1 MRKLIL
7 QEWISLD
14 GFAADE
20 NGQTDFF
27 NKPEYNEE
35 SEDDVLDFMG
45 TIDAILLG
53 SRTYRMFVE
62 YWPTVTTEV
71 ETIADKLNET
81 PKIVFSRMVDHVPWG
96 KWNDARIVNRNA
108 VEEVTRLKNKPGL
121 DMVLW
126 GSLSLAQ
133 SLLRAEL
140 IDEIQLRVCPV
151 ILGKGKRLFSEEMK
165 HLELELLETQSFK
178 SGLVFLKYQP
188 IYTS

>member
-108 VEEVTRLKNKPGL
+108 VEEVTRLKNKSGL

>member
-35 SEDDVLDFMG
+35 SEADVLDFMG

>member
-27 NKPEYNEE
+27 NKTEYNHE
-35 SEDDVLDFMG
+35 SDEDLLDFMG

-62 YWPTVTTEV
+62 FWPTVSNEV
-71 ETIADKLNET
+71 EVVADKLNET
-81 PKIVFSRMVDHVPWG
+81 PKIVFSRMVDHAPWG
-96 KWNDARIVNRNA
+96 KWEDARIVNRDA
-108 VEEVTRLKNKPGL
+108 VDEVTELKKKAGL

-133 SLLRAEL
+133 SLLKARL
-140 IDEIQLRVCPV
+140 VDEIQLRICPI
-151 ILGKGKRLFSEEMK
+151 ILGKGKPLFSEGTF
-165 HLELELLETQSFK
+165 ELKLLEAQTFQ
-178 SGLVFLKYQP
+178 SGLINAKYEP
-188 IYTS
+188 VY